1 MKHAT
6 HTLAFG
12 ISLIAALTSCSGGS
26 ETPNNTDSANAPINN
41 GDTHIVIGNSSGNRS
56 ADGTIDWSTAK
67 FVIEHNDADDINPSS
82 IVSIAY
88 GDKIVPIDTITG
100 HAELYPK
107 ADWYEMEVLSNAIS
121 VCGCWWAGGG
131 DYFYFAPA
139 PNGIAV
145 YAGYQDEG
153 QETPGYHWK
162 LVKEI
167 GE

>member
-1 MKHAT
+1 MR
-6 HTLAFG
+6 HTTLIFIFG
-12 ISLIAALTSCSGGS
+12 LSLSALFSSCTGG
-26 ETPNNTDSANAPINN
+26 EENADKTDSAAVHVNN
-41 GDTHIVIGNSSGNRS
+41 TDTHIVIGNSSANRS
-56 ADGTIDWSTAK
+56 AGEKTDWSTTK
-67 FVIEHNDADDINPSS
+67 FVIEHNDANDINPSS

-88 GDKIVPIDTITG
+88 GDKIIPIDTITG

-107 ADWYEMEVLSNAIS
+107 EDWYEMEVLSNAIS

-162 LVKEI
+162 LIKEI
-167 GE
+167 GK